1 MVDRLSLL
9 VNSMIEYSA
18 NKCQKWEIGI
28 IILIFK
34 ERIAI
39 FAKKIGV
46 NMETTQI
53 KLDKNVV
60 DKAIAYAH
68 QKGVNLSSLIE
79 DYLNR
84 LIQQS
89 ETEDEAIPDIVLS
102 LLGAGQS
109 VDEED
114 INGREAYQK
123 YLEEKY
129 R

>member
-1 MVDRLSLL
+1 
-9 VNSMIEYSA
+9 
-18 NKCQKWEIGI
+18 
-28 IILIFK
+28 
-34 ERIAI
+34 
-39 FAKKIGV
+39 
-46 NMETTQI
+46 METTQI

-68 QKGVNLSSLIE
+68 QKGVDLSSLIE

-84 LIQQS
+84 LMQQA
-89 ETEDEAIPDIVLS
+89 EAEEEAIPDIVLS

>member
-1 MVDRLSLL
+1 
-9 VNSMIEYSA
+9 
-18 NKCQKWEIGI
+18 
-28 IILIFK
+28 
-34 ERIAI
+34 
-39 FAKKIGV
+39 
-46 NMETTQI
+46 METTQI

-84 LIQQS
+84 LMQQA
-89 ETEDEAIPDIVLS
+89 EAEEEAIPDIVLS

>member
-1 MVDRLSLL
+1 
-9 VNSMIEYSA
+9 
-18 NKCQKWEIGI
+18 
-28 IILIFK
+28 
-34 ERIAI
+34 
-39 FAKKIGV
+39 
-46 NMETTQI
+46 METTQI

-68 QKGVNLSSLIE
+68 QKGVDLSSLIE

-84 LIQQS
+84 LMQQA
-89 ETEDEAIPDIVLS
+89 EAEAEEEAIPDIVLS

>member
-1 MVDRLSLL
+1 MD
-9 VNSMIEYSA
+9 
-18 NKCQKWEIGI
+18 
-28 IILIFK
+28 
-34 ERIAI
+34 
-39 FAKKIGV
+39 
-46 NMETTQI
+46 TTQI

-68 QKGVNLSSLIE
+68 QKGVDLSSLIE

-84 LIQQS
+84 LMQQA
-89 ETEDEAIPDIVLS
+89 EAEEEAIPDIVLS